1 MAPRGSIERLPSQ
14 IRERL
19 ESALVARSFGDYRQ
33 ITDELNAWLEADGL
47 DISVSKS
54 AVHRFGQTVADR
66 ISALKQTTE
75 IARTL
80 AREVGDDDGAL
91 NEALIRLTQ
100 EKLFNAVLDLE
111 INPDEIDTSK
121 LGKMIRDLGAASVEQ
136 GKYRAAV
143 RERARLEAQ
152 AVKDIVRKGGL
163 SDEMAAEVEG
173 RILGIVR

>member
-1 MAPRGSIERLPSQ
+1 MPPRGTIERLPTA

-19 ESALVARSFGDYRQ
+19 ESALIARSFGDYRQ
-33 ITDELNAWLEADGL
+33 VTDELNEWLEADGL

-66 ISALKQTTE
+66 ISALKRTTE

-80 AREVGDDDGAL
+80 SREVGDDDGAL

-136 GKYRAAV
+136 GKYRTAV
-143 RERARLEAQ
+143 RERARVEAQ
-152 AVKDIVRKGGL
+152 AVKEIVRKAGL
-163 SDEMAAEVEG
+163 SDETAEDVER
-173 RILGIVR
+173 RIMGIVR